1 MKNEESL
8 YTQFL
13 NFEKEHN
20 LFNLKDSE
28 GTYYWDIIRYDVFE
42 ALMPKNKV
50 FIPKKQN
57 INFFFIFKRI
67 IQFIR
72 LLLGNSKKKY
82 LFYISS
88 RDKDFNGNHVDR
100 NVIESLKIFNS
111 KDCLIIESSY
121 QKSKNSYF
129 LPQNIYYRF
138 FYKQEF
144 FDFND
149 VTKIIEQKYGITSIN
164 NEFLNRILNKYYSDL
179 FFFKKIIKNFNVK
192 QIYVVQNGIQKGIF
206 RAAKELGIK
215 TFEYQHGIVTENHIA
230 YNYPKIDFLEEQV
243 SLPNIIFSYAPIWFQ
258 NNFLPNVNILSLG
271 NSFLYKQLQQNAKKT
286 PIRGIVVIS
295 ADDIGKRL
303 LEFLKNEK
311 LQKEIKNIPIYFK
324 LHPNQFYQK
333 YYYTEQLKNFDNIK
347 VITDEFSVGEL
358 LENFDTLF
366 TILSTAIYEALQS
379 QRKVILLED
388 DLYNGDQK
396 SFLEYSNFY
405 IIKKVNDF
413 ISALNTEIVTDK
425 NVTFFAPFDKE
436 AFLNV
441 L

>member
-1 MKNEESL
+1 MIIDSF

-28 GTYYWDIIRYDVFE
+28 GTYYWDIVRYDVFE

>member
-13 NFEKEHN
+13 DFEKENN
-20 LFNLKDSE
+20 LFDLKDTR

-50 FIPKKQN
+50 FIPKKHNKKILN
-57 INFFFIFKRI
+57 IFRQIMGFIKLYFGHTSR
-67 IQFIR
+67 
-72 LLLGNSKKKY
+72 KY
-82 LFYISS
+82 LFYLCS
-88 RDKDFNGNHVDR
+88 RDRDIFRNHIDKNVFDSLKVLD
-100 NVIESLKIFNS
+100 NKNCLVIESHYNS
-111 KDCLIIESSY
+111 KD
-121 QKSKNSYF
+121 SYF

-286 PIRGIVVIS
+286 PISGIVVIS
-295 ADDIGKRL
+295 ADYIGKRL
-303 LEFLKNEK
+303 LEFLRNEK

-324 LHPNQFYQK
+324 LHPNQFHQK
-333 YYYTEQLKNFDNIK
+333 HYYTEQLKNFDNIK

-358 LENFDTLF
+358 LENFNTLF

-436 AFLNV
+436 AFLNA

>member
-13 NFEKEHN
+13 DFEKENN
-20 LFNLKDSE
+20 LFDLKDTR

-50 FIPKKQN
+50 FIPKKHNKKILN
-57 INFFFIFKRI
+57 IFRQIMGFIKLYFGHTSR
-67 IQFIR
+67 
-72 LLLGNSKKKY
+72 KY
-82 LFYISS
+82 LFYLCS
-88 RDKDFNGNHVDR
+88 RDRDIFRNHIDKNVFDSLKVLD
-100 NVIESLKIFNS
+100 NKNCLVIESHYNS
-111 KDCLIIESSY
+111 KD
-121 QKSKNSYF
+121 SYF

-303 LEFLKNEK
+303 LEFLRNEK

-324 LHPNQFYQK
+324 LHPNQFHQK
-333 YYYTEQLKNFDNIK
+333 HYYTEQLKNFDNIK

-358 LENFDTLF
+358 LENFNTLF

-379 QRKVILLED
+379 QRKVIL
-388 DLYNGDQK
+388 
-396 SFLEYSNFY
+396 
-405 IIKKVNDF
+405 
-413 ISALNTEIVTDK
+413 
-425 NVTFFAPFDKE
+425 
-436 AFLNV
+436 
-441 L
+441 

>member
-13 NFEKEHN
+13 DFEKENN
-20 LFNLKDSE
+20 LFDLKDTR

-50 FIPKKQN
+50 FIPKKHNKKILN
-57 INFFFIFKRI
+57 IFRQIMGFIKLYFGHTSR
-67 IQFIR
+67 
-72 LLLGNSKKKY
+72 KY
-82 LFYISS
+82 LFYLCS
-88 RDKDFNGNHVDR
+88 RDRDIFRNHIDKNVFDSLKVLD
-100 NVIESLKIFNS
+100 NKNCLVIESHYNS
-111 KDCLIIESSY
+111 KD
-121 QKSKNSYF
+121 SYF

-303 LEFLKNEK
+303 LEFLRNEK

-324 LHPNQFYQK
+324 LHPNQFHQK
-333 YYYTEQLKNFDNIK
+333 HYYTEQLKNFDNIK

-358 LENFDTLF
+358 LENFNTLF

-379 QRKVILLED
+379 QSKVILLED

-436 AFLNV
+436 AFLNA

>member
-13 NFEKEHN
+13 DFEKENN
-20 LFNLKDSE
+20 LFDLKDTR

-50 FIPKKQN
+50 FIPKKHNKKILN
-57 INFFFIFKRI
+57 IFRQIMGFIKLYFGHTSR
-67 IQFIR
+67 
-72 LLLGNSKKKY
+72 KY
-82 LFYISS
+82 LFYLCS
-88 RDKDFNGNHVDR
+88 RDRDIFRNHIDKNVFDSLKVLD
-100 NVIESLKIFNS
+100 NKNCLVIESHYNS
-111 KDCLIIESSY
+111 KD
-121 QKSKNSYF
+121 SYF

-303 LEFLKNEK
+303 LEFLRNEK

-324 LHPNQFYQK
+324 LHPNQFHQNH
-333 YYYTEQLKNFDNIK
+333 YYTEQLKNFDNIK

-358 LENFDTLF
+358 LENFNTLF

-436 AFLNV
+436 AFLNA

>member
-13 NFEKEHN
+13 DFEKENN
-20 LFNLKDSE
+20 LFDLKDTR

-50 FIPKKQN
+50 FIPKKHNKKILN
-57 INFFFIFKRI
+57 IFRQIMGFIKLYFGHTSR
-67 IQFIR
+67 
-72 LLLGNSKKKY
+72 KY
-82 LFYISS
+82 LFYLCS
-88 RDKDFNGNHVDR
+88 RDRDIFRNHIDKNVFDSLKVLD
-100 NVIESLKIFNS
+100 NKNCLVIESHYNS
-111 KDCLIIESSY
+111 KD
-121 QKSKNSYF
+121 SYF

-303 LEFLKNEK
+303 LEFLRNEK

-324 LHPNQFYQK
+324 LHPNQFHQK
-333 YYYTEQLKNFDNIK
+333 HYYTEQLKNFDNIK

-358 LENFDTLF
+358 LENFNTLF

-413 ISALNTEIVTDK
+413 ISTLNTEIVTDK

-436 AFLNV
+436 AFLNA

>member
-13 NFEKEHN
+13 DFEKENN
-20 LFNLKDSE
+20 LFDLKDTR

-121 QKSKNSYF
+121 QKSKNSF
-129 LPQNIYYRF
+129 FSPQGIYNKF
-138 FYKQEF
+138 FYREKKN
-144 FDFND
+144 DFTYVLN
-149 VTKIIEQKYGITSIN
+149 TIKQKYGETNIN
-164 NEFLNRILNKYYSDL
+164 NNFLNKILNKYYNDL
-179 FFFKKIIKNFNVK
+179 HFFIWLIKKY
-192 QIYVVQNGIQKGIF
+192 QIEQIHINQNGIQKGIF

-303 LEFLKNEK
+303 LEFLRNEK

-324 LHPNQFYQK
+324 LHPNQFHQK
-333 YYYTEQLKNFDNIK
+333 HYYTEQLKNFDNIK

-413 ISALNTEIVTDK
+413 ISTLNTEIVTDK

-436 AFLNV
+436 AFLNA

>member
-1 MKNEESL
+1 MGFIKL
-8 YTQFL
+8 YFGHT
-13 NFEKEHN
+13 
-20 LFNLKDSE
+20 S
-28 GTYYWDIIRYDVFE
+28 R
-42 ALMPKNKV
+42 
-50 FIPKKQN
+50 
-57 INFFFIFKRI
+57 
-67 IQFIR
+67 
-72 LLLGNSKKKY
+72 KY
-82 LFYISS
+82 LFYLCS
-88 RDKDFNGNHVDR
+88 RDRDIFRNHIDKNVFDSLKVLD
-100 NVIESLKIFNS
+100 NKNCLVIESHYNS
-111 KDCLIIESSY
+111 KD
-121 QKSKNSYF
+121 SYF

-303 LEFLKNEK
+303 LEFLRNEK

-324 LHPNQFYQK
+324 LHPNQFHQK
-333 YYYTEQLKNFDNIK
+333 HYYTEQLKNFDNIK

-358 LENFDTLF
+358 LENFNTLF

-436 AFLNV
+436 AFLNA

>member
-13 NFEKEHN
+13 DFEKENN
-20 LFNLKDSE
+20 LFDLKDTR

-50 FIPKKQN
+50 FIPKKHNKKILN
-57 INFFFIFKRI
+57 IFRQIMGFIKLYFGHTSR
-67 IQFIR
+67 
-72 LLLGNSKKKY
+72 KY
-82 LFYISS
+82 LFYLCS
-88 RDKDFNGNHVDR
+88 RDRDIFRNHIDKNVFDSLKVLD
-100 NVIESLKIFNS
+100 NKNCLVIESHYNS
-111 KDCLIIESSY
+111 KD
-121 QKSKNSYF
+121 SYF

-179 FFFKKIIKNFNVK
+179 FFFKKINKNFNVK

-303 LEFLKNEK
+303 LEFLRNEK

-324 LHPNQFYQK
+324 LHPNQFHQK
-333 YYYTEQLKNFDNIK
+333 HYYTEQLKNFDNIK

-358 LENFDTLF
+358 LENFNTLF

-436 AFLNV
+436 AFLNA

>member
-13 NFEKEHN
+13 DFEKENN
-20 LFNLKDSE
+20 LFDLKDTR

-50 FIPKKQN
+50 FIPKKHNKKILN
-57 INFFFIFKRI
+57 IFRQIMGFIKLYFGHTSR
-67 IQFIR
+67 
-72 LLLGNSKKKY
+72 KY
-82 LFYISS
+82 LFYLCS
-88 RDKDFNGNHVDR
+88 RDRDIFRNHIDKNVFDSLKVLD
-100 NVIESLKIFNS
+100 NKNCLVIESHYNS
-111 KDCLIIESSY
+111 KD
-121 QKSKNSYF
+121 SYF

-271 NSFLYKQLQQNAKKT
+271 NSLLYKQLQQNAKKT

-303 LEFLKNEK
+303 LEFLRNEK

-324 LHPNQFYQK
+324 LHPNQFHQK
-333 YYYTEQLKNFDNIK
+333 HYYTEQLKNFDNIK

-358 LENFDTLF
+358 LENFNTLF

-436 AFLNV
+436 AFLNA

>member
-13 NFEKEHN
+13 DFEKEHN

-50 FIPKKQN
+50 FIPKKHNKKILN
-57 INFFFIFKRI
+57 IFRQIMGFIKLYFGHTSR
-67 IQFIR
+67 
-72 LLLGNSKKKY
+72 KY
-82 LFYISS
+82 LFYLCS
-88 RDKDFNGNHVDR
+88 RDRDIFRNHIDKNVFDSLKVLD
-100 NVIESLKIFNS
+100 NKNCLVIESHYNS
-111 KDCLIIESSY
+111 KD
-121 QKSKNSYF
+121 SYF

-303 LEFLKNEK
+303 LEFLRNEK

-324 LHPNQFYQK
+324 LHPNQFHQK
-333 YYYTEQLKNFDNIK
+333 HYYTEQLKNFDNIK

-358 LENFDTLF
+358 LENFNTLF

-436 AFLNV
+436 AFLNA

>member
-303 LEFLKNEK
+303 LEFLRNEK

-333 YYYTEQLKNFDNIK
+333 HYYTEQLKNFDNIK

-413 ISALNTEIVTDK
+413 ISTLNTEIVTDK

-436 AFLNV
+436 AFFKAL
-441 L
+441 

>member
-13 NFEKEHN
+13 DFEKENN
-20 LFNLKDSE
+20 LFDLKDTR

-50 FIPKKQN
+50 FIPKKHNKKILN
-57 INFFFIFKRI
+57 IFRQIMGFIKLYFGHTSR
-67 IQFIR
+67 
-72 LLLGNSKKKY
+72 KY
-82 LFYISS
+82 LFYLCS
-88 RDKDFNGNHVDR
+88 RDRDIFRNHIDKNVFDSLKVLD
-100 NVIESLKIFNS
+100 NKNCLVIESHYNS
-111 KDCLIIESSY
+111 KD
-121 QKSKNSYF
+121 SYF

-303 LEFLKNEK
+303 LEFLRNEK

-324 LHPNQFYQK
+324 LHPNQFHQK
-333 YYYTEQLKNFDNIK
+333 HYYTEQLKNFDNIK

-358 LENFDTLF
+358 LENFNTLF

-436 AFLNV
+436 AFLNA

>member
-13 NFEKEHN
+13 DFEKENN
-20 LFNLKDSE
+20 LFDLKDTR

-50 FIPKKQN
+50 FIPKKHNKKILN
-57 INFFFIFKRI
+57 IFRQIMGFIKLYFGHTSR
-67 IQFIR
+67 
-72 LLLGNSKKKY
+72 KY
-82 LFYISS
+82 LFYLCS
-88 RDKDFNGNHVDR
+88 RDRDIFRNHIDKNVFDSLKVLD
-100 NVIESLKIFNS
+100 NKNCLVIESHYNS
-111 KDCLIIESSY
+111 KD
-121 QKSKNSYF
+121 SYF

-303 LEFLKNEK
+303 LEFLRNEK

-324 LHPNQFYQK
+324 LHPNQFHK
-333 YYYTEQLKNFDNIK
+333 KHYYTEQLKNFDNIK

-358 LENFDTLF
+358 LENFNTLF

-436 AFLNV
+436 AFLNA

>member
-1 MKNEESL
+1 MRNKESL

-13 NFEKEHN
+13 EFEKENN
-20 LFNLKDSE
+20 LFDLKDAR

-42 ALMPKNKV
+42 ALIPKSKV
-50 FIPKKQN
+50 FIPKKYNVKMLSIFGQ
-57 INFFFIFKRI
+57 IMGFIKLYF
-67 IQFIR
+67 
-72 LLLGNSKKKY
+72 GHTSKKY
-82 LFYISS
+82 LFYLCS
-88 RDKDFNGNHVDR
+88 RDRDIFRNHIDKNVFDSLKVLD
-100 NVIESLKIFNS
+100 NKNCLVIESHYNS
-111 KDCLIIESSY
+111 KD
-121 QKSKNSYF
+121 SYF

-138 FYKQEF
+138 FYKQDF

-149 VTKIIEQKYGITSIN
+149 VIKIIEQKYGETSIN
-164 NEFLNRILNKYYSDL
+164 NKFLDRILNKYYSDL

-192 QIYVVQNGIQKGIF
+192 QIHVVQNGIQKGIF

-324 LHPNQFYQK
+324 LHPNQFHQK
-333 YYYTEQLKNFDNIK
+333 HYYTEQLKNFDNIK

-436 AFLNV
+436 AFLKT

>member
-13 NFEKEHN
+13 DFEKENN
-20 LFNLKDSE
+20 LFDLKDTR

-50 FIPKKQN
+50 FIPKKHNKKISN
-57 INFFFIFKRI
+57 IFRQIMGFIKLYFGHTSR
-67 IQFIR
+67 
-72 LLLGNSKKKY
+72 KY
-82 LFYISS
+82 LFYLCS
-88 RDKDFNGNHVDR
+88 RDRDIFRNHIDKNVFDSLKVLD
-100 NVIESLKIFNS
+100 NKNCLVIESHYNS
-111 KDCLIIESSY
+111 KD
-121 QKSKNSYF
+121 SYF

-149 VTKIIEQKYGITSIN
+149 VTKIVEQKYGITSIN

-271 NSFLYKQLQQNAKKT
+271 NSFLYKQLQQNVKKT

-303 LEFLKNEK
+303 LEFLRNEK

-324 LHPNQFYQK
+324 LHPNQFDQK
-333 YYYTEQLKNFDNIK
+333 HYYTEQLKNFNNIK

>member
-1 MKNEESL
+1 MRNKESL

-13 NFEKEHN
+13 EFEKENN
-20 LFNLKDSE
+20 LFDLKDAR

-42 ALMPKNKV
+42 ALIPKSKV
-50 FIPKKQN
+50 FIPKKYNVKMLSIFGQ
-57 INFFFIFKRI
+57 IMGFIKLYFGHTR
-67 IQFIR
+67 
-72 LLLGNSKKKY
+72 KKY
-82 LFYISS
+82 LFNLCSS
-88 RDKDFNGNHVDR
+88 DRDIIRNHIDKNVFDSLKVLD
-100 NVIESLKIFNS
+100 NKNCLVIESHYNS
-111 KDCLIIESSY
+111 KD
-121 QKSKNSYF
+121 SYF

-138 FYKQEF
+138 FYKQDF

-149 VTKIIEQKYGITSIN
+149 VIKIIEQKYGETSIN
-164 NEFLNRILNKYYSDL
+164 NKFLDRILNKYYSDL

-192 QIYVVQNGIQKGIF
+192 QIHVVQNGIQKGIF

-324 LHPNQFYQK
+324 LHPNQFHQK
-333 YYYTEQLKNFDNIK
+333 HYYTEQLKNFDNIK

-436 AFLNV
+436 AFLKT

>member
-13 NFEKEHN
+13 DFEKENN
-20 LFNLKDSE
+20 LFDLKDTR

-50 FIPKKQN
+50 FIPKKHNKKILN
-57 INFFFIFKRI
+57 IFRQIMGFIKLYFGHTSR
-67 IQFIR
+67 
-72 LLLGNSKKKY
+72 KY
-82 LFYISS
+82 LFYLCS
-88 RDKDFNGNHVDR
+88 RDRDIFRNHIDKNVFDSLKVLD
-100 NVIESLKIFNS
+100 NKNCLVIESHYNS
-111 KDCLIIESSY
+111 KD
-121 QKSKNSYF
+121 SYF

-303 LEFLKNEK
+303 LEFLRNEK

-324 LHPNQFYQK
+324 LHPNQFHQK
-333 YYYTEQLKNFDNIK
+333 HYYTEQLKNFDNIK

-358 LENFDTLF
+358 LENFNTLF
-366 TILSTAIYEALQS
+366 TILSTASYEALQS

-413 ISALNTEIVTDK
+413 ISALNTEIVTAK

-436 AFLNV
+436 AFLNA

>member
-13 NFEKEHN
+13 DFEKENN
-20 LFNLKDSE
+20 LFDLKDTR

-50 FIPKKQN
+50 FIPKKHNKKILN
-57 INFFFIFKRI
+57 IFRQIMGFIKLYFGHTSR
-67 IQFIR
+67 
-72 LLLGNSKKKY
+72 KY
-82 LFYISS
+82 LFYLCS
-88 RDKDFNGNHVDR
+88 RDRDIFRNHIDKNVFDSLKVLD
-100 NVIESLKIFNS
+100 NKNCLVIESHYNS
-111 KDCLIIESSY
+111 KD
-121 QKSKNSYF
+121 SYF

-303 LEFLKNEK
+303 LEFLRNEK

-324 LHPNQFYQK
+324 LHPNQFHQK
-333 YYYTEQLKNFDNIK
+333 HYYTEQLKNFDNIK

-358 LENFDTLF
+358 LENFNTLF

-425 NVTFFAPFDKE
+425 NVTFFSHFDKE
-436 AFLNV
+436 AFLNA

>member
-13 NFEKEHN
+13 DFEKENN
-20 LFNLKDSE
+20 LFDLKDTR

-50 FIPKKQN
+50 FIPKKHNKKILN
-57 INFFFIFKRI
+57 IFRQIMGFIKLYF
-67 IQFIR
+67 
-72 LLLGNSKKKY
+72 GHTSSKY
-82 LFYISS
+82 LFYLCS
-88 RDKDFNGNHVDR
+88 RDRDIFRNHIDKNVFDSLKVLD
-100 NVIESLKIFNS
+100 NKNCLVIESHYNS
-111 KDCLIIESSY
+111 KD
-121 QKSKNSYF
+121 SYF

-303 LEFLKNEK
+303 LEFLRNEK

-324 LHPNQFYQK
+324 LHPNQFHQK
-333 YYYTEQLKNFDNIK
+333 HYYTEQLKNFDNIK

-358 LENFDTLF
+358 LENFNTLF

-436 AFLNV
+436 AFLNA

>member
-1 MKNEESL
+1 
-8 YTQFL
+8 
-13 NFEKEHN
+13 
-20 LFNLKDSE
+20 
-28 GTYYWDIIRYDVFE
+28 
-42 ALMPKNKV
+42 MPKNKV
-50 FIPKKQN
+50 FIPKKHNKKILN
-57 INFFFIFKRI
+57 IFRQIMGFIKLYFGHTSR
-67 IQFIR
+67 
-72 LLLGNSKKKY
+72 KY
-82 LFYISS
+82 LFYLCS
-88 RDKDFNGNHVDR
+88 RDRDIFRNHIDKNVFDSLKVLD
-100 NVIESLKIFNS
+100 NKNCLVIESHYNS
-111 KDCLIIESSY
+111 KD
-121 QKSKNSYF
+121 SYF

-303 LEFLKNEK
+303 LEFLRNEK

-324 LHPNQFYQK
+324 LHPNQFHQK
-333 YYYTEQLKNFDNIK
+333 HYYTEQLKNFDNIK

-358 LENFDTLF
+358 LENFNTLF

-436 AFLNV
+436 AFLNA